1 MMNDASDEVYLAMPK
16 DLKARGFLAMIDSR
30 GDLIYIK
37 YDDSGKRCYVV
48 CSEWVRRGVTPSFVL
63 NYIDEGIEKY
73 GY

>member
-1 MMNDASDEVYLAMPK
+1 MNEAILYGVVCAIF
-16 DLKARGFLAMIDSR
+16 GVVFV
-30 GDLIYIK
+30 
-37 YDDSGKRCYVV
+37 DSGKRCYVV